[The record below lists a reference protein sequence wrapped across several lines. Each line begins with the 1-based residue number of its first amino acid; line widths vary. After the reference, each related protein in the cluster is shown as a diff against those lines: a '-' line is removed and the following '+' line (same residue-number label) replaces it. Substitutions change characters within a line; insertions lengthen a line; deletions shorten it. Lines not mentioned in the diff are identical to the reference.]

1 MISGGRTSIH
11 AAECADRAGKHAFGL
26 NDTKA
31 IAALRKLAD
40 DIEAGTVVLNSV
52 TTSSHATHEEFAI
65 REVVI
70 EVLEDYPSV
79 GPRMVREYLIWL
91 HLGIIVLAAQKTA
104 CGCEASIAQ
113 SGCFSFPWRPE

>member
-1 MISGGRTSIH
+1 MISGGRTTIN

-26 NDTKA
+26 NDSKA
-31 IAALRKLAD
+31 ITALRKLAD
-40 DIEAGTVVLNSV
+40 DIEAGTVVLQSV

-79 GPRMVREYLIWL
+79 GPRMVRE
-91 HLGIIVLAAQKTA
+91 
-104 CGCEASIAQ
+104 
-113 SGCFSFPWRPE
+113 